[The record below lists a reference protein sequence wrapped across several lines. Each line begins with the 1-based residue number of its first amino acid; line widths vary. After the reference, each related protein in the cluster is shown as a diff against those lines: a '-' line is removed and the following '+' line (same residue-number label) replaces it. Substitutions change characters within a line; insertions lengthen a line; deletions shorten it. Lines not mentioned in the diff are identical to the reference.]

1 MSDMQHQICSS
12 IAVRPLLKLMSEL
25 SEDGKKVTTPE
36 GPVEDWMVS
45 GEQAKKHIEYFVEIH
60 DTYSYP
66 HSEL

>member
-1 MSDMQHQICSS
+1 
-12 IAVRPLLKLMSEL
+12 MSEL